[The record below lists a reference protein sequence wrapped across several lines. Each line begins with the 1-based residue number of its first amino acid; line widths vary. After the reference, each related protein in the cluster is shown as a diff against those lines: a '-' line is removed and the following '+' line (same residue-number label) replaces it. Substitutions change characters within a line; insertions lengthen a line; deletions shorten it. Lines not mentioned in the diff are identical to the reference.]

1 MKTIHTTFDPKEAAL
16 VEMALRDAGVDF
28 RLDNANVAV
37 SLSST
42 AFKVGVL
49 VRDEDAPRATRA
61 IRSALRRMEGPPKR
75 RRTRK

>member
-1 MKTIHTTFDPKEAAL
+1 MKTIHETFDPKEAVL
-16 VEMALRDAGVDF
+16 VEIALRDAGVDF
-28 RLDNANVAV
+28 RLDNAALAMDIP
-37 SLSST
+37 SP

-75 RRTRK
+75 RRTRT